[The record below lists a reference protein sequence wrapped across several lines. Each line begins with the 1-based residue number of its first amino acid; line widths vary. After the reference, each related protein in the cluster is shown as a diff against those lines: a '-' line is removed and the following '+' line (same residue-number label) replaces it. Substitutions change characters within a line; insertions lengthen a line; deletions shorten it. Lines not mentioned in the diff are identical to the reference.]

1 MAGWGSGLA
10 APASSYLRVGRG
22 RQPAFIESATAQLD
36 VSRTRPVAVG
46 LEKSFKGRELPPSTT
61 SLGDWYAKPLSV
73 PGEHLILC
81 TSELSLL
88 SVIVPAAD
96 AARLPVNLMQ
106 GLSMLLREFGVT
118 PSRIERETDEM
129 LALHLAPTASRSV
142 LAHMNDF
149 AYHVDAY
156 FDRTKGRVFLGRVA
170 EELADLPIGTRGVAQ
185 PRELA
190 LKLLAAA
197 G

>member
-1 MAGWGSGLA
+1 MK
-10 APASSYLRVGRG
+10 
-22 RQPAFIESATAQLD
+22 SATAQPN
-36 VSRTRPVAVG
+36 VSRTRPRFSLYALRCTKPLLVAIGV
-46 LEKSFKGRELPPSTT
+46 EESFKGRELPPTTT

-73 PGEHLILC
+73 PGEQLILC
-81 TSELSLL
+81 TSALSLL

-106 GLSMLLREFGVT
+106 ALSMLLREFGVA

-129 LALHLAPTASRSV
+129 LALHVAPTSSRSV
-142 LAHMNDF
+142 LTHMNGF

-156 FDRTKGRVFLGRVA
+156 FEHTKGRVFLGRVA
-170 EELADLPIGTRGVAQ
+170 EELADLPIGTRGFAQ

-197 G
+197 ARSQL